1 MSTDEVQEGSAPGHD
16 QAFIARDGL
25 RRGLGALTPSTRRAV
40 LLHHVWGWSFDEVG
54 ARLGIRGAA
63 AKLRA
68 SRGMA
73 TLRQKLNEERE
84 DDGH

>member
-1 MSTDEVQEGSAPGHD
+1 
-16 QAFIARDGL
+16 
-25 RRGLGALTPSTRRAV
+25 V
-40 LLHHVWGWSFDEVG
+40 LLHHLWGWTFEEIG

-73 TLRQKLNEERE
+73 TLREELAAKQD
-84 DDGH
+84 DDGK